1 MPNVSNFPPSVFA
14 DDVNSMS
21 GFFLEDKPKYDQFR
35 LDPLAVVMEIQD
47 AHRKPEDPGAEFYKL
62 FHDRDIAM
70 AHDYNDPFSDY
81 NTCKFSPS
89 VLRTEQASKPY
100 LELSETIRKH
110 FQSEMSMRKLNGM
123 HFTQWQSDLLVL
135 LEDLRSK
142 RVNHEHAGMLVSLR
156 GLYEHDLKL
165 DKIYSEHE
173 SWQTPDDHQDR
184 IVQATV
190 KQWLDCPQKSTKS
203 FAKAACTTAQG
214 ELVIIQVSKPHDQ
227 VWMKLLGHES
237 TFTFRAGVI
246 ARNNS
251 GFRFMKIINPRF
263 AD

>member
-1 MPNVSNFPPSVFA
+1 MPNVSNFPPIMKDLNTDLPWPQA
-14 DDVNSMS
+14 KEP
-21 GFFLEDKPKYDQFR
+21 GPKYDRFC

-47 AHRKPEDPGAEFYKL
+47 THRKPEDPGAEFYKL
-62 FHDRDIAM
+62 FHDYD
-70 AHDYNDPFSDY
+70 DPFSDN
-81 NTCKFSPS
+81 NTGKFSPS

-100 LELSETIRKH
+100 LKLSETIRKH

-135 LEDLRSK
+135 LEDLRSN

-156 GLYEHDLKL
+156 GLYEHDLEL
-165 DKIYSEHE
+165 DKIYSEHD
-173 SWQTPDDHQDR
+173 SWQTPDDHRDQ

-203 FAKAACTTAQG
+203 FAKAVCTTAQG
-214 ELVIIQVSKPHDQ
+214 ELVIIQITKPHDQ
-227 VWMKLLGHES
+227 VWKRLLEHEA

-251 GFRFMKIINPRF
+251 GFRFMKITNPQF